1 MSERRSVAR
10 TRVRRNA
17 EIVVSHG
24 AATRASKV
32 QCTLQDL
39 TNRGACLSLASTYRV
54 PDTFELTFDGGRSHR
69 PCWVRWRIG
78 ERIGVSFEQP
88 AA

>member
-17 EIVVSHG
+17 EIVVPQG
-24 AATRASKV
+24 AAAVAKV

-69 PCWVRWRIG
+69 PCWVRWRTG
-78 ERIGVSFEQP
+78 ERLGVSFEKPP
-88 AA
+88 A